1 MTTAMGPAVV
11 ASARAVGFAS
21 RARGG
26 SRAVGRCLAN
36 RWAPARVHVAR
47 VSSDDGR
54 GKTTRAVLRVET
66 REHTRRERWEI
77 AEHRARDARGGG

>member
-1 MTTAMGPAVV
+1 LDHFPIHQKTNPE
-11 ASARAVGFAS
+11 SARATIDRSIDRRPRVRVAT
-21 RARGG
+21 R
-26 SRAVGRCLAN
+26 
-36 RWAPARVHVAR
+36 ARVHVAR

-54 GKTTRAVLRVET
+54 GKTTRTVLRVET